1 MFRLADSPIIAVRTR
16 YSAVVMD
23 AMGFRSIFI
32 CMTSFLRL
40 GSISRAAGRILVG
53 CETVGQRMSFHG
65 RNLQAIGVDE
75 FVSMDANL
83 LDRIDD
89 MIHALPRV
97 KEQVL
102 TEP

>member
-1 MFRLADSPIIAVRTR
+1 
-16 YSAVVMD
+16 
-23 AMGFRSIFI
+23 
-32 CMTSFLRL
+32 
-40 GSISRAAGRILVG
+40 
-53 CETVGQRMSFHG
+53 MSFHG